1 MNSCMHLK
9 LPAVAVEG
17 ELTRCPDC
25 RSRFVY
31 VQTDDTRPLY
41 QWERCWLQTPQFL
54 RRAA

>member
-1 MNSCMHLK
+1 MHLK

-17 ELTRCPDC
+17 DVTRCPDC